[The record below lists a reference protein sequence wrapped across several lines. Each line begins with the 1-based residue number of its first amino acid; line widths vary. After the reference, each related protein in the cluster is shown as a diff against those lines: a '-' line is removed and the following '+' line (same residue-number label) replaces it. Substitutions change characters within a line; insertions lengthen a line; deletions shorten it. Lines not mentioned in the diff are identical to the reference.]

1 MSSLAIGGYLVAG
14 AVLLFLGGDSVV
26 RGGSKLARLWGISP
40 LVVGLTIIA
49 FGTSLPELL
58 VSLMAALRGKE
69 AIAIGNVIGSN
80 IANVGLILGL
90 SATLFVIVISAKRIK
105 KDLNY
110 LLAVS
115 VLFSIML
122 FDGEIQRWEGIALF
136 GGIIIYS
143 SYCIITG
150 REKKSDD
157 GNNGSILGN
166 LFIISIGIGALT
178 GGAHLFVE
186 GATGLAERIAERIA
200 GKNIEMAI
208 GLTVAAYG
216 TSLPELATSLV
227 AAYKKESEISL
238 GNIIGSNMFN
248 ILAVIGLVSAISPM
262 KVDSSVIHFE
272 IPVMLLYVLML
283 YPLLRKTSIPRIY
296 AFLMLSGYIAFI
308 VFVFI
313 RALSS

>member
-1 MSSLAIGGYLVAG
+1 MIGGYLVAG
-14 AVLLFLGGDSVV
+14 GLLLFLGGDSVV

-58 VSLMAALRGKE
+58 VSLLAALRGKE
-69 AIAIGNVIGSN
+69 AIAVGNVIGSN
-80 IANVGLILGL
+80 IANIGLILGL
-90 SATLFVIVISAKRIK
+90 SGSLFLIVITTKRVR

-122 FDGEIQRWEGIALF
+122 LDGVIQRWEGIALF

-157 GNNGSILGN
+157 GNIGSIPGN
-166 LFIISIGIGALT
+166 LFIISIGIISLT

-186 GATGLAERIAERIA
+186 GATGLAERIA

-248 ILAVIGLVSAISPM
+248 ILAVIGLVSAISPLE
-262 KVDSSVIHFE
+262 VDSSVTHFE
-272 IPVMLLYVLML
+272 IPVMLLYVLLL
-283 YPLLRKTSIPRIY
+283 YPLLRKTAIPRIY
-296 AFLMLSGYIAFI
+296 AFLMLSGYVAFI

>member
-1 MSSLAIGGYLVAG
+1 VSSLVIGGYLVAG
-14 AVLLFLGGDSVV
+14 GLLLFLGGDTVV

-58 VSLMAALRGKE
+58 VSLLAALRGKE
-69 AIAIGNVIGSN
+69 AIAVGNVIGSN
-80 IANVGLILGL
+80 IANIGLILGL
-90 SATLFVIVISAKRIK
+90 SGSLFLIVITTKRVR

-122 FDGEIQRWEGIALF
+122 LDGVIQRWEGIALF

-157 GNNGSILGN
+157 GNIGSIPGN
-166 LFIISIGIGALT
+166 LFIISIGIISLT

-186 GATGLAERIAERIA
+186 GATGLAERIA

-248 ILAVIGLVSAISPM
+248 ILAVIGLVSAISPL
-262 KVDSSVIHFE
+262 KVDPSVTHFE
-272 IPVMLLYVLML
+272 IPVMLLYVLLL
-283 YPLLRKTSIPRIY
+283 YPLLRKTAIPRIY
-296 AFLMLSGYIAFI
+296 AFLMLSGYVAFI

>member
-1 MSSLAIGGYLVAG
+1 MSSLVIGGYLVAG
-14 AVLLFLGGDSVV
+14 GLLLFLGGDSVV

-58 VSLMAALRGKE
+58 VSLLAALRGKE
-69 AIAIGNVIGSN
+69 AIAVGNVIGSN
-80 IANVGLILGL
+80 IANIGLILGL
-90 SATLFVIVISAKRIK
+90 SGSLFLIVITTKRVR

-122 FDGEIQRWEGIALF
+122 LDGVIQRWEGIALF

-157 GNNGSILGN
+157 GNIGSIPGN
-166 LFIISIGIGALT
+166 LFIISIGIISLT

-186 GATGLAERIAERIA
+186 GATGLAERIA

-248 ILAVIGLVSAISPM
+248 ILAVIGLVSAISPLE
-262 KVDSSVIHFE
+262 VDSSVTHFE
-272 IPVMLLYVLML
+272 IPVMLLYVLLL
-283 YPLLRKTSIPRIY
+283 YPLLRKTAIPRIY
-296 AFLMLSGYIAFI
+296 AFLMLSGYVAFI

>member
-1 MSSLAIGGYLVAG
+1 M
-14 AVLLFLGGDSVV
+14 
-26 RGGSKLARLWGISP
+26 
-40 LVVGLTIIA
+40 
-49 FGTSLPELL
+49 
-58 VSLMAALRGKE
+58 
-69 AIAIGNVIGSN
+69 
-80 IANVGLILGL
+80 
-90 SATLFVIVISAKRIK
+90 
-105 KDLNY
+105 
-110 LLAVS
+110 LAVS

-122 FDGEIQRWEGIALF
+122 LDGVIQRWEGIALF

-157 GNNGSILGN
+157 GNIGSIPGN
-166 LFIISIGIGALT
+166 LFIISIGIISLT

-186 GATGLAERIAERIA
+186 GATGLAERIA

-248 ILAVIGLVSAISPM
+248 ILAVIGLVSAISPL
-262 KVDSSVIHFE
+262 KVDPSVTHFE
-272 IPVMLLYVLML
+272 IPVMLLYVLLL
-283 YPLLRKTSIPRIY
+283 YPLLRKTAIPRIY
-296 AFLMLSGYIAFI
+296 AFLMLSGYVAFI

>member
-1 MSSLAIGGYLVAG
+1 VIGGYLVAG
-14 AVLLFLGGDSVV
+14 GLLLFLGGDSVV

-58 VSLMAALRGKE
+58 VSLLAALRGKE
-69 AIAIGNVIGSN
+69 AIAVGNVIGSN
-80 IANVGLILGL
+80 IANIGLILGL
-90 SATLFVIVISAKRIK
+90 SGSLFLIVITTKRVR

-122 FDGEIQRWEGIALF
+122 LDGVIQRWEGIALF

-157 GNNGSILGN
+157 GNIGSIPGN
-166 LFIISIGIGALT
+166 LFIISIGIISLT

-186 GATGLAERIAERIA
+186 GAMGLAAEMGMDKKID
-200 GKNIEMAI
+200 MAI

-248 ILAVIGLVSAISPM
+248 ILAVIGLVSAISPL
-262 KVDSSVIHFE
+262 KVDPSVTHFE
-272 IPVMLLYVLML
+272 IPVMLLYVLLL
-283 YPLLRKTSIPRIY
+283 YPLLRKTAIPRIY
-296 AFLMLSGYIAFI
+296 AFLMLSGYVAFI

>member
-1 MSSLAIGGYLVAG
+1 MSSLVIGGYLVAG
-14 AVLLFLGGDSVV
+14 GLLLFLGGDTVV

-58 VSLMAALRGKE
+58 VSLLAALRGKE
-69 AIAIGNVIGSN
+69 AIAVGNVIGSN
-80 IANVGLILGL
+80 IANIGLILGL
-90 SATLFVIVISAKRIK
+90 SGSLFLIVITTKRVR

-122 FDGEIQRWEGIALF
+122 LDGVIQRWEGIALF

-157 GNNGSILGN
+157 GNIGSIPGN
-166 LFIISIGIGALT
+166 LFIISIGIISLT

-186 GATGLAERIAERIA
+186 GATGLAERIA

-248 ILAVIGLVSAISPM
+248 ILAVIGLVSAISPLE
-262 KVDSSVIHFE
+262 VDSSVTHFE
-272 IPVMLLYVLML
+272 IPVMLLYVLLL
-283 YPLLRKTSIPRIY
+283 YPLLRKTAIPRIY
-296 AFLMLSGYIAFI
+296 AFLMLSGYVAFI